1 MGWRG
6 DGHKQTQL
14 VEVEWIHLW
23 DQRYMF
29 TIFCK
34 VSVHVTSL
42 VGVLLYQ
49 TLVCAI
55 LLGMLVNTHDY
66 LWVNLLMSLR
76 NLVA

>member
-1 MGWRG
+1 MGWHG

-34 VSVHVTSL
+34 VLVHVTSL
-42 VGVLLYQ
+42 VGVFFFFSR
-49 TLVCAI
+49 AE
-55 LLGMLVNTHDY
+55 D
-66 LWVNLLMSLR
+66 
-76 NLVA
+76 